1 MPIGISGQLNASDKY
16 LKCLDTEA
24 YKRTLMKHIVDTVNK
39 INLTIKPLELAGRV
53 PFTDSIELLRVEL
66 QYQDGYGPLFMGRVR
81 YALDGVEQED
91 GFPLDLHKGAFIAT
105 VPIQEAGLEEKL
117 QEIGPEI
124 AKIVYEDLAKQR
136 LALV

>member
-1 MPIGISGQLNASDKY
+1 MFIQSCNFQNEK
-16 LKCLDTEA
+16 E
-24 YKRTLMKHIVDTVNK
+24 TLMKHIVDTVNK

-105 VPIQEAGLEEKL
+105 VPIQDAGLEEKL
-117 QEIGPEI
+117 QEIGPKI
-124 AKIVYEDLAKQR
+124 AKIVYEDLAEER
-136 LALV
+136 LAHA

>member
-1 MPIGISGQLNASDKY
+1 MFTQSCNFQNEKETP
-16 LKCLDTEA
+16 
-24 YKRTLMKHIVDTVNK
+24 MKHIVDTVNK

-91 GFPLDLHKGAFIAT
+91 GFPFDLHKAAFIAT

-117 QEIGPEI
+117 QKIGPEI
-124 AKIVYEDLAKQR
+124 AKIVYEDLAAER

>member
-1 MPIGISGQLNASDKY
+1 MQIGISGQLNASDKC
-16 LKCLDTEA
+16 LNCLDTEA
-24 YKRTLMKHIVDTVNK
+24 YKETLMKHIVDTVNK

-91 GFPLDLHKGAFIAT
+91 GFPLDLHKGRSL
-105 VPIQEAGLEEKL
+105 PLSPSKRQ
-117 QEIGPEI
+117 
-124 AKIVYEDLAKQR
+124 D
-136 LALV
+136 